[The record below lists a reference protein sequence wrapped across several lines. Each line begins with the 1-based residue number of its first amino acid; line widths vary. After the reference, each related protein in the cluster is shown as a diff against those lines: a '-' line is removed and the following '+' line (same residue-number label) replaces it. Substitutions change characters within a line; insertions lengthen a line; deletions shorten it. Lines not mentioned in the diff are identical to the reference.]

1 MFRSFTFRERS
12 ASSPYWTGQLTLS
25 GDTKMPDSCVAWGC
39 KNRRT
44 ALTKSRGIT
53 FHKFPKGKALRKQWE
68 IALRR
73 KGFSVSDSSV
83 LCSEHFRE
91 QDLDRTGQ
99 TVRVRDGAKPSVFNF
114 PAHLQRP
121 VSTRKTRTSRK
132 AEESLSVDCSLQ
144 LQETKPLPNVDH
156 SYALPADPTG
166 LKARLSEALARVE
179 SLERDMRNVKKREQR
194 AKNIVLAL
202 LQDLSGKN
210 LIDEEL
216 EHKLNFYSGKIKIL

>member
-1 MFRSFTFRERS
+1 
-12 ASSPYWTGQLTLS
+12 
-25 GDTKMPDSCVAWGC
+25 MPDSCVAWGC

-44 ALTKSRGIT
+44 IQTKSRGIT
-53 FHKFPKGKALRKQWE
+53 FHKFPKPKALRKQWE
-68 IALRR
+68 IALRWE
-73 KGFSVSDSSV
+73 GFSASDSSV

-99 TVRVRDGAKPSVFNF
+99 IVRIRDGAKPSVFNF
-114 PAHLQRP
+114 PAHLQRQ
-121 VSTRKTRTSRK
+121 VSARTTKTSKR

-144 LQETKPLPNVDH
+144 FQETRPPPNVDH

-194 AKNIVLAL
+194 AKNIVLSL
-202 LQDLSGKN
+202 LEDLSGKN
-210 LIDEEL
+210 VINEEL
-216 EHKLNFYSGKIKIL
+216 EHKLNFYSGKMKIQ